1 MRRSLKQ
8 IVSSSAE
15 KNKAYELME
24 KAKELYKRGR
34 EDAVL
39 DLQAFKSIIQ
49 RVKMITGQKRK
60 GLYYSS
66 IERMKES
73 DIKLLNRQLER
84 FIESPQAT
92 AQGREEIYK
101 KAVNTFS
108 LNNGFDKNLAL
119 SIMDTYQTDAYN
131 KLLEMGI
138 LSSDQ
143 VVKMYSTGGSE
154 AQVEKALVKFGNW
167 VSNYKGKTDLK
178 SNKGTLL
185 IEKKLLK
192 FMGVNND

>member
-1 MRRSLKQ
+1 MKRTLKQ
-8 IVSSSAE
+8 IVNSSAE

-24 KAKELYKRGR
+24 KAKELYKQGR
-34 EDAVL
+34 KDSVL
-39 DLQAFKSIIQ
+39 DLHAFKTVIQ
-49 RVKMITGQKRK
+49 RVKLITGQKRK
-60 GLYYSS
+60 GLYYTS
-66 IERMKES
+66 IERIKES

-101 KAVNTFS
+101 KAVKTFS
-108 LNNGFDKNLAL
+108 LNYGFDKNLAL
-119 SIMDTYQTDAYN
+119 SIMDTFQTDAYN
-131 KLLEMGI
+131 TLLEIGV

-143 VVKMYSTGGSE
+143 VVKMYSIGGSE
-154 AQVEKALVKFGNW
+154 TQVENALIKFGKW

-178 SNKGTLL
+178 SEKGTLL
-185 IEKKLLK
+185 IEKKLLN

>member
-1 MRRSLKQ
+1 MKRTLKQ
-8 IVSSSAE
+8 IVNSSAE
-15 KNKAYELME
+15 KNRAYDLM
-24 KAKELYKRGR
+24 KQAKELYKQGK
-34 EDAVL
+34 EDNVL
-39 DLQAFKSIIQ
+39 NLQAFKSIIQ

-60 GLYYSS
+60 GLYYTS

-73 DIKLLNRQLER
+73 DIKLLNRQLEL

-92 AQGREEIYK
+92 VQGREEIYK

-108 LNNGFDKNLAL
+108 LNYGFDKNLAL

-143 VVKMYSTGGSE
+143 VVKMYSIGGSE
-154 AQVEKALVKFGNW
+154 TQVENALVKFGKW
-167 VSNYKGKTDLK
+167 VSNYMGKTDLK
-178 SNKGTLL
+178 SDKGTLL
-185 IEKKLLK
+185 IEKKLLE

>member
-154 AQVEKALVKFGNW
+154 AQVENALVKFGNW

>member
-1 MRRSLKQ
+1 MKRSLKQ

-15 KNKAYELME
+15 KNKAYELMK

-34 EDAVL
+34 EDDVL

-92 AQGREEIYK
+92 VQGREEIYK
-101 KAVNTFS
+101 KAVKTFS
-108 LNNGFDKNLAL
+108 LNYGFDENLAVF
-119 SIMDTYQTDAYN
+119 IMDTYQTDAYN

-154 AQVEKALVKFGNW
+154 TQVENALVKFGRW

-178 SNKGTLL
+178 SDKGTLL

>member
-143 VVKMYSTGGSE
+143 VVKMYSVGGSDT
-154 AQVEKALVKFGNW
+154 QVENALVKFGNW

>member
-1 MRRSLKQ
+1 MKRSLKQ
-8 IVSSSAE
+8 IVPSSAE
-15 KNKAYELME
+15 KNKAYELMK
-24 KAKELYKRGR
+24 KAKELYEQGR
-34 EDAVL
+34 KDDVL
-39 DLQAFKSIIQ
+39 DLQTFKSVIQ

-60 GLYYSS
+60 GLYYTS
-66 IERMKES
+66 IEKMRES
-73 DIKLLNRQLER
+73 DLKLLNRQLER

-92 AQGREEIYK
+92 VQGREEIYK

-108 LNNGFDKNLAL
+108 LNYGFDKNLAL

-143 VVKMYSTGGSE
+143 VVKMYSVAGTE
-154 AQVEKALVKFGNW
+154 TQVENALVKFGNW

-178 SNKGTLL
+178 SVKGTLL
-185 IEKKLLK
+185 IEKKLLE

>member
-1 MRRSLKQ
+1 MKRTLKQ

-24 KAKELYKRGR
+24 KAKELYKQGK
-34 EDAVL
+34 EDDVL

-49 RVKMITGQKRK
+49 RVKLITGQKRK
-60 GLYYSS
+60 GLYYTA
-66 IERMKES
+66 IERMKDS
-73 DIKLLNRQLER
+73 DLKLLNRQLEN
-84 FIESPQAT
+84 FIKSPQAT

-108 LNNGFDKNLAL
+108 LNYGFDRNLAL

-143 VVKMYSTGGSE
+143 VVKMYSLGESE
-154 AQVEKALVKFGNW
+154 TQVENALIKFGKW

-178 SNKGTLL
+178 SAKGMLL

>member
-1 MRRSLKQ
+1 MKRTLKQ
-8 IVSSSAE
+8 IATSSAE

-24 KAKELYKRGR
+24 KAKELYKQGIK
-34 EDAVL
+34 DDVL
-39 DLQAFKSIIQ
+39 DLQAFKTIIQ

-60 GLYYSS
+60 GLYYTSL
-66 IERMKES
+66 EKMKES
-73 DIKLLNRQLER
+73 DFKLLNRQLER

-92 AQGREEIYK
+92 TQGREEIYK
-101 KAVNTFS
+101 KAVKTFS
-108 LNNGFDKNLAL
+108 LNYGFDKNLAL
-119 SIMDTYQTDAYN
+119 SIMETFQTDAYY

-138 LSSDQ
+138 ISSDQ

-154 AQVEKALVKFGNW
+154 TQVENALIKFGKW

-178 SNKGTLL
+178 SAKGTLL
-185 IEKKLLK
+185 IEKKLLE

>member
-1 MRRSLKQ
+1 MKRTLKQ
-8 IVSSSAE
+8 IATSSAE

-24 KAKELYKRGR
+24 KAKELYKQG
-34 EDAVL
+34 EKDDVL

-60 GLYYSS
+60 GLYYTSL
-66 IERMKES
+66 EKMKES
-73 DIKLLNRQLER
+73 DFKLLNRQLER

-92 AQGREEIYK
+92 TQGREEIYK
-101 KAVNTFS
+101 KAVKTFS
-108 LNNGFDKNLAL
+108 LNYGFDKNLAL
-119 SIMDTYQTDAYN
+119 SIMETFQTDAYY

-138 LSSDQ
+138 ISSDQ

-154 AQVEKALVKFGNW
+154 TQVENALIKFGKW

-178 SNKGTLL
+178 SAKGTLL
-185 IEKKLLK
+185 IEKKLLE

>member
-1 MRRSLKQ
+1 MKRTLKQ
-8 IVSSSAE
+8 IVTSSAE
-15 KNKAYELME
+15 KNRAYDLM
-24 KAKELYKRGR
+24 KQAKELYKQGK
-34 EDAVL
+34 EDDVL

-49 RVKMITGQKRK
+49 RVKLITGQKRR
-60 GLYYSS
+60 GLYYAS

-92 AQGREEIYK
+92 AQGREDIYK
-101 KAVNTFS
+101 KAVKTFS
-108 LNNGFDKNLAL
+108 LNYGFDKKLAL
-119 SIMDTYQTDAYN
+119 SIMETYQTDAYN

-143 VVKMYSTGGSE
+143 VVKMYSIGASE
-154 AQVEKALVKFGNW
+154 TQVENALVKFGKW
-167 VSNYKGKTDLK
+167 VSNYKGETNLK
-178 SNKGTLL
+178 SAKGMLL